1 MKSGKMPF
9 LLLLVMFVTPFI
21 EPVMCVSAQEFFLG
35 VSLGIKGIIL
45 FFLPF
50 VIFML
55 LFGACVHFSKSAPR
69 IIVRILLFICASN
82 AIAISVGSAIG
93 LLFYK
98 APMAFMPPPA
108 VGELIPLFTIHMPKI
123 IRNDSAMLLGIL
135 VGIILPRY
143 SPDFSR
149 RMNEIFAR
157 LISKILL
164 VICYSLPAFIFG
176 LTLKICH
183 EGSLVA
189 LLRNYA
195 TPFGIVIGVSLLYI
209 SILYAWAV
217 GFSGGAFFRC
227 IKNMLPAVSC
237 AFCTM
242 SSAAT
247 MPVTI
252 DCVGRNGKT
261 LARSIVPMGTNA
273 HLTGNNFTTSILA
286 FAILA
291 GHQVPFPPALAIGSF
306 ILCALVANFSVV
318 GVPGGSIL
326 VMLPILERHLHFD
339 GEMCS
344 TIFAI
349 SMLACPI
356 VTALNVFANGAF
368 ALLAEKFCTVI
379 VGNSKGGQN
388 RASDKIT
395 EHI

>member
-1 MKSGKMPF
+1 MKPGKMPF
-9 LLLLVMFVTPFI
+9 LLLLVMFATPFI
-21 EPVMCVSAQEFFLG
+21 GPMMRIPVQEFFLG
-35 VSLGIKGIIL
+35 ISLAIKEIIL

-50 VIFML
+50 IIFML
-55 LFGACVHFSKSAPR
+55 LFGACVQFSKSAPR
-69 IIVRILLFICASN
+69 IIARILLFICLSN
-82 AIAISVGSAIG
+82 AIAISAGSAMG

-98 APMAFMPPPA
+98 APVAFVPPPA
-108 VGELIPLFTIHMPKI
+108 VGELIPLFTIHMPRI
-123 IRNDSAMLLGIL
+123 IRNDLAMLLGIL
-135 VGIILPRY
+135 AGIILSRY
-143 SPDFSR
+143 SPHFSR
-149 RMNEIFAR
+149 RMNEIFIR
-157 LISKILL
+157 FISKTLRI
-164 VICYSLPAFIFG
+164 ICYSLPAFIFG

-195 TPFGIVIGVSLLYI
+195 APFGIVIGVSLLYI
-209 SILYAWAV
+209 FLLYAWAIE
-217 GFSGGAFFRC
+217 FSGGRLLRC

-291 GHQVPFPPALAIGSF
+291 GHQSPLPSALAIGSF

-326 VMLPILERHLHFD
+326 VMLPILERYLHFE
-339 GEMCS
+339 GEMSS

-356 VTALNVFANGAF
+356 VTALNVFGNGAF
-368 ALLAEKFCTVI
+368 ALLAEKFCLSQ
-379 VGNSKGGQN
+379 NSHPL
-388 RASDKIT
+388 D
-395 EHI
+395 